1 MSAIAPVP
9 DSATQLDFPPPS
21 GSSLVERLL
30 ADKRSAHTQKAYA
43 KDLKDFFRTTTGCEP
58 TPEMVAAFLRME
70 RLEAKS
76 VVLDYKAKMID
87 RGLSEATVNR
97 RLAAIR
103 ALVNYAYEAG
113 QCDWTLSIRNEK
125 VKPYRDTTGIS
136 REAYRQVLA
145 VLDRETLKGKRD
157 FALLRL
163 LWDNALRRG
172 EVSNAN
178 IKHFDPEARTLK
190 IYGKGKGTQAE
201 SIDLSRPTTAALLE
215 WLETRGEASE
225 EAPLFIALDYANFGH
240 RLTGSAIAW
249 IVKQTCLKA
258 GITKPMS
265 PHRIR
270 HSSITAALDATNGNV
285 RKVQKLSRHAQLDTL
300 MIYDDNRQKWQLEIT
315 DLLAEML

>member
-1 MSAIAPVP
+1 MEAIAILTTQTSPSDFSP
-9 DSATQLDFPPPS
+9 SAA
-21 GSSLVERLL
+21 SLVERLL
-30 ADKRSAHTQKAYA
+30 ADKRSTYTQNAYA
-43 KDLKDFFRTTTGCEP
+43 RDLKDFFSTITGTAP
-58 TPEMVAAFLRME
+58 TPQGVMAFLNLA

-76 VVLDYKAKMID
+76 LVLDYKAQLMA
-87 RGLSEATVNR
+87 RGLSSATINR

-103 ALVNYAYEAG
+103 ALVNFAYEAG
-113 QCDWTLSIRNEK
+113 QCEWTLLIRNEK

-145 VLDRETLKGKRD
+145 VLDRTTVKGKRD

-172 EVSNAN
+172 EVSNAD
-178 IKHFDPEARTLK
+178 IKHFDPEARTMA
-190 IYGKGKGTQAE
+190 IYGKGTGRQTE
-201 SIDLSRPTTAALLE
+201 IIDLSQPTTAALQE
-215 WLETRGEASE
+215 WLLTREAVPP
-225 EAPLFIALDYANFGH
+225 EAPLFIALDSANFGH

-265 PHRIR
+265 PHKIR

-285 RKVQKLSRHAQLDTL
+285 RKVQKLSRHTQLDTL
-300 MIYDDNRQKWQLEIT
+300 MIYDDNRQKWQLEMT
-315 DLLAEML
+315 NLLAEML

>member
-1 MSAIAPVP
+1 MRAIASTPNQATP
-9 DSATQLDFPPPS
+9 LNLSPASA
-21 GSSLVERLL
+21 SSLVERLL
-30 ADKRSAHTQKAYA
+30 ADKRSAYTQNAYA
-43 KDLKDFFRTTTGCEP
+43 KDLKDFFRTVTGTEP
-58 TPEMVAAFLRME
+58 TTQVVVAFLKLE

-76 VVLDYKAKMID
+76 VVLDYKAQLME
-87 RGLSEATVNR
+87 RGLSSATVNR

-113 QCDWTLSIRNEK
+113 QCEWTLLIRNEK

-136 REAYRQVLA
+136 RESYRQVLA
-145 VLDRETLKGKRD
+145 VLDRATVKGKRD

-163 LWDNALRRG
+163 LWDNALRRA
-172 EVSNAN
+172 EVSNTN
-178 IKHFDPEARTLK
+178 IKHFDPQARTLK
-190 IYGKGKGTQAE
+190 IYGKGKETQAE
-201 SIDLSRPTTAALLE
+201 IIDLSRPTTAALLE
-215 WLETRGEASE
+215 WLVTREEVSP
-225 EAPLFIALDYANFGH
+225 EAPLFIALDSANVGH

-300 MIYDDNRQKWQLEIT
+300 MIYDDNRQKWQLEMT